1 MSLQLKRK
9 FKYYISDLNSF
20 VIDNNNQYSNSMKA
34 IKIEQH
40 DFNES
45 ISNETSNSNEKNK
58 GTNFKKVI
66 KLHGYLS

>member
-1 MSLQLKRK
+1 
-9 FKYYISDLNSF
+9 
-20 VIDNNNQYSNSMKA
+20 MKA

-58 GTNFKKVI
+58 GTNFTKVI
-66 KLHGYLS
+66 KLHGYLN